1 MSDRSPAISVRARL
15 LNLARAQGSD
25 FQRLLVRFAIER
37 LLYRLS
43 VSRHADAFILKGAT
57 LFSVW
62 LGAPHRATRD
72 LDLLGRGD
80 ADPSRLVGI
89 FVDVVNTPCEDDGLT
104 FDPAAITAAPIREA
118 ARYAGVRVVV
128 PGALAG
134 ARWVVQID
142 VGLGDATVPPP
153 QEVEVPPLLDLPPA
167 RLRGYAPATVVAEKT
182 EALIVLGLNTSR
194 MKDLYDLDQLSRT
207 FAFGDELIDA
217 LQATFVRRGTPLPE
231 VLPIGLS
238 DSFAADE
245 AKLAQWRAFVLKS
258 GVVTPRTL
266 SEVVVQLR
274 AWLWPALQ
282 RATARRPARLEDT
295 GR

>member
-1 MSDRSPAISVRARL
+1 MTENSRAISIRARL
-15 LNLARAQGSD
+15 LNLARAQGAD

-43 VSRHADAFILKGAT
+43 VSPHADAFVLKGAT

-80 ADPSRLVGI
+80 ADPSRLVAI
-89 FVDVVNTPCEDDGLT
+89 FVEVVTVTCEDDGLT
-104 FDPAAITAAPIREA
+104 FDPTTITGGPIREA

-134 ARWVVQID
+134 ARLVVQID
-142 VGLGDATVPPP
+142 IGLGDATVPPP
-153 QEVEVPPLLDLPPA
+153 QVVELPPLLDLPAA

-182 EALIVLGLNTSR
+182 EALVILGLNTSR
-194 MKDLYDLDQLSRT
+194 MKDLYDLDQLSRS
-207 FAFGDELIDA
+207 FSFGDELIDA
-217 LQATFVRRGTPLPE
+217 LQATFLRRGTPLPAA
-231 VLPIGLS
+231 LPIGLS
-238 DSFAADE
+238 DGFAADE
-245 AKLAQWRAFVLKS
+245 SKNAQWRAFIQKA
-258 GVVTPRTL
+258 GVTAPRPL
-266 SEVVVQLR
+266 ADVVVDLR

-282 RATARRPARLEDT
+282 QATARSRA
-295 GR
+295 